1 MAVIRHEAW
10 AQPESPAA
18 HRADTPEVSNR
29 TAQTE
34 KRYALLA
41 FHLANQCVAER
52 CEILIR

>member
-10 AQPESPAA
+10 GAARKPGGASRRHARYQPNS
-18 HRADTPEVSNR
+18 ADG
-29 TAQTE
+29 

>member
-10 AQPESPAA
+10 GAARKPGGASRRHARGIQPNS
-18 HRADTPEVSNR
+18 ADG
-29 TAQTE
+29 